1 MSKTLPNI
9 ILTPEELENI
19 KKNSSSYVSGA
30 EGIIIKE
37 PDRRVVKKILL
48 SEVKEDMDKS
58 PEDIEQIRRNKQSK
72 IIRLGTMETL
82 KNELQV
88 SATITNGQ
96 GKFIGYEMTSSVP
109 LYPLDTNPFV
119 TVEEKVEYLKQLK
132 RRLEDFHHHGII
144 YGDIKESNIL
154 WNNEQGVICFCDLDN
169 IQIGSCKIDLVN
181 YSISNFVDENGYI
194 STGADEYMFNIL
206 TLQQLFYPN
215 LDYRNVIEKLKR
227 LKPGE
232 NATKEFAKTLRK
244 MKRATDYYD
253 GGYLIDYLRK

>member
-9 ILTPEELENI
+9 ILTSDELENI
-19 KKNSSSYVSGA
+19 KKNASSYISGA

-37 PDRRVVKKILL
+37 PDKKTVRKILL
-48 SEVKEDMDKS
+48 SEVKENTDKK
-58 PEDIEQIRRNKQSK
+58 PEDIEKIRRNKQSK
-72 IIRLGTMETL
+72 VIRLGAMETL
-82 KNELQV
+82 QNELKV
-88 SATITNGQ
+88 SATITDHQ
-96 GKFIGYEMTSSVP
+96 GKFIGYEMSSPVP

-119 TVEEKVEYLKQLK
+119 TADEKVTYLRQLK
-132 RRLEDFHHHGII
+132 RRLEDLHKHGII

-154 WNNEQGVICFCDLDN
+154 WNSDQGVICFCDLDN
-169 IQIGSCKIDLVN
+169 TQIGTCKIDLVN

-194 STGADEYMFNIL
+194 STGVDEYMFNIL

-215 LDYRNVIEKLKR
+215 LDYRNVIDKLKR

-232 NATKEFAKTLRK
+232 TASKDFVKTLRK
-244 MKRATDYYD
+244 MKRTTNYYD